1 MKAAQSSRLESP
13 LPACVS
19 HQLLTSR
26 ADSPLWWVWFSWEKA
41 SAQRQRFVFSA
52 ATELARRPRRLPP
65 QVWAGQLQRRLQP
78 PLHRA
83 CGGPPGACPTG
94 QPPSQTPS
102 ASPVHTRLAEICS
115 SVLPPPPLSQLA
127 TVAETAMAITR
138 INSVFVGLIAPTPL
152 VTQTTDSTARALS
165 PAPFFSL
172 PPFPSSVSWAHASCS
187 VSHGISQLQLP
198 GEY

>member
-1 MKAAQSSRLESP
+1 MQILLFGGSGSAGKRL
-13 LPACVS
+13 
-19 HQLLTSR
+19 LLR
-26 ADSPLWWVWFSWEKA
+26 DSALY
-41 SAQRQRFVFSA
+41 SAQPLSWRGGRGGCHPRFGLGSCRGGCSLLC
-52 ATELARRPRRLPP
+52 T
-65 QVWAGQLQRRLQP
+65 G
-78 PLHRA
+78 RA
-83 CGGPPGACPTG
+83 GGPPGACPTG

-115 SVLPPPPLSQLA
+115 SVLPPPLSQLA

>member
-1 MKAAQSSRLESP
+1 MQILLFGGSGSAGKRLLLRDSALYSAQPLSWRGGRGGCHPRFGLGSCRGGCSLLCTGRAGGPRGRAQQDSP
-13 LPACVS
+13 LPKRPPPPQCTPGS
-19 HQLLTSR
+19 
-26 ADSPLWWVWFSWEKA
+26 
-41 SAQRQRFVFSA
+41 QRF
-52 ATELARRPRRLPP
+52 AR
-65 QVWAGQLQRRLQP
+65 
-78 PLHRA
+78 
-83 CGGPPGACPTG
+83 
-94 QPPSQTPS
+94 
-102 ASPVHTRLAEICS
+102 ASF
-115 SVLPPPPLSQLA
+115 PPPPLSQLA